1 MKKISIIIPCYNE
14 EENVFEVHKQVKKVL
29 SSYEKYSHEI
39 IFIDNASID
48 KTVQNIKEIIN
59 EDRFTKLIVNSKNF
73 GQSRS
78 PFYAMLNAYGDAVIL
93 MVADLQTP
101 AETIHQ
107 FIKNWEQGHKIVL
120 GRRRKNKISR
130 LRKSMNWIYYKFM
143 NLMSEDGHIDN
154 FIGFGLYDKSIID
167 LFRNFNIGT
176 PYLRGLINEIG
187 FEKKLVDYSE
197 PQRLNGKTKNNIFSL
212 ISIVLTGLVSHSK
225 APLRFMIYLGL
236 ISSII
241 SLIIGIC
248 YLILKL
254 IYWDQFIIGLGPL
267 VIGVYFIGSILLF
280 SLGIVG
286 EYIVSLIN
294 LVKNRPLVIEKER
307 INFD

>member
-48 KTVQNIKEIIN
+48 KTVQNIKEII
-59 EDRFTKLIVNSKNF
+59 DVDKSTKLIVNSKNF

-107 FIKNWEQGHKIVL
+107 FIKNWEDGHRIVL

>member
-59 EDRFTKLIVNSKNF
+59 VDRFTKLIVNSKNF